1 MVVLTTIILTKRYSL
16 FTTQQLAKPRHLT
29 GPLFYPVKKPGS
41 SSGLHLYCLI
51 VVLVVLIIV
60 IISIIVMVI
69 VMVIVIIV
77 MVIV

>member
-16 FTTQQLAKPRHLT
+16 FTTQQLVKPRHLT

-69 VMVIVIIV
+69 VIIV

>member
-29 GPLFYPVKKPGS
+29 GPLFYPMKKPGS

-51 VVLVVLIIV
+51 VVLFIIGLVMIV
-60 IISIIVMVI
+60 II